1 MSRGPSHRCTP
12 ASQRGVAF
20 IVVIW
25 LMALLVILLGAFALI
40 ARTEGMHARHL
51 YDAAVARYAA
61 EAGINEAAYFLSVPD
76 PQMRWTPDGRGYAVS
91 FDDAEVEVKITDESG
106 LVDLN
111 VADQG
116 MLVELFL
123 GAGVE
128 ADQAAALAAVIQD
141 WWDLDDLIS
150 PNGAEDDDY
159 AAGGY
164 TWGAKDAPFAM
175 VSELLQVFGM
185 TPEIYNKIETAVT
198 VYGGQSR
205 PNLAFAPLEVIL
217 SIPGMTPELAQQIID
232 ARHAWDPTSGAP
244 PPLLPD
250 GTPLMAQGGTG
261 TYSIESRAT
270 LPNGTW
276 TQVDATIRL
285 GGGGVSGMAYT
296 VLRWQD
302 GKTR

>member
-1 MSRGPSHRCTP
+1 VKAAGKHPRVP
-12 ASQRGVAF
+12 AGQRGVAF

-40 ARTEGMHARHL
+40 ARTEGMQARHL
-51 YDAAVARYAA
+51 YDATVARYAA

-76 PQMRWTPDGRGYAVS
+76 PQMRWTPDGRAYSVA
-91 FDDAEVEVKITDESG
+91 FDEAEVEVKITDESG

-111 VADQG
+111 IADQG
-116 MLVELFL
+116 MLTELFL

-128 ADQAAALAAVIQD
+128 ADRAAALAAAIQD
-141 WWDLDDLIS
+141 WRDPDDLIS

-159 AAGGY
+159 AAEGY
-164 TWGAKDAPFAM
+164 VWGAKDAPFAM
-175 VSELLQVFGM
+175 VSELLQVLGM
-185 TPEIYNKIETAVT
+185 TPELFSKVEQAVT

-217 SIPGMTPELAQQIID
+217 SIPGMTPELAQQIIE
-232 ARHAWDPTSGAP
+232 ARHAWDPASGAP

-270 LPNGTW
+270 LRNGTW